1 MSHRM
6 YLCQAMRE
14 SKMQKWEME
23 KIINGRIDVIRQC
36 TDGAIE
42 QLIELKSNIETVN
55 YLKYLT
61 ENKKED

>member
-1 MSHRM
+1 
-6 YLCQAMRE
+6 
-14 SKMQKWEME
+14 MQKWEME